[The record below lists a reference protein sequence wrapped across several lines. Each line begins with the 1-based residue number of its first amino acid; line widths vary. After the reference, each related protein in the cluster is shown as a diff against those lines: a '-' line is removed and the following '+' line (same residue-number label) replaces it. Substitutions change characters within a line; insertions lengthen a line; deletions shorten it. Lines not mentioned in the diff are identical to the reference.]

1 MDAAAGG
8 LTSDQKNNMKYSTRL
23 KVFYH
28 LNIGKGIMLLVS
40 DRRRTVRLETVREY
54 FHFIKPESPFLNA
67 IVLSPFCRRWRA
79 EHSPGWWYQYVD
91 IVLSSTALRSMY
103 DCEVI
108 ASVKNTKLSPQK
120 LAEAHH
126 FFYLPPFLEKQK
138 ENCGTQ
144 KYFWHWN
151 PHCNSVMIFPLNWLI
166 LSLLHSSLQSCAWLQ
181 LWHEVGCVI
190 SKQQFCRISNKAASI
205 SFRTF
210 YLHWLVYEVD
220 HTWEKMEQHWDHVK
234 TSVSMHNTAPGG
246 HSWVLQFVLNVLG

>member
-1 MDAAAGG
+1 
-8 LTSDQKNNMKYSTRL
+8 
-23 KVFYH
+23 
-28 LNIGKGIMLLVS
+28 MLILCWA
-40 DRRRTVRLETVREY
+40 
-54 FHFIKPESPFLNA
+54 PP
-67 IVLSPFCRRWRA
+67 LS
-79 EHSPGWWYQYVD
+79 
-91 IVLSSTALRSMY
+91 ALRSMY

-126 FFYLPPFLEKQK
+126 FFYLLEKQK
-138 ENCGTQ
+138 ENSGAQ
-144 KYFWHWN
+144 KYFWHCN
-151 PHCNSVMIFPLNWLI
+151 PHCNSVMIFPLNCLI

-190 SKQQFCRISNKAASI
+190 SKQQFRRIRRISNKTASI

-220 HTWEKMEQHWDHVK
+220 HTWELK
-234 TSVSMHNTAPGG
+234 TGATWNVRLQTSISMHNTAPGG

>member
-40 DRRRTVRLETVREY
+40 DRRRTVRPETVRDTAAVSEY

-67 IVLSPFCRRWRA
+67 IVLSPFCLRWRA
-79 EHSPGWWYQYVD
+79 EHCPGWWYHYVD
-91 IVLSSTALRSMY
+91 IVLCSTALRSMY

-126 FFYLPPFLEKQK
+126 FFYLLEKQK
-138 ENCGTQ
+138 ENSGAQ
-144 KYFWHWN
+144 KYFWRCN
-151 PHCNSVMIFPLNWLI
+151 PHCNSVMIFPLNCFI

-181 LWHEVGCVI
+181 LWHEAVWSQNNNFV
-190 SKQQFCRISNKAASI
+190 
-205 SFRTF
+205 
-210 YLHWLVYEVD
+210 VYA
-220 HTWEKMEQHWDHVK
+220 TRQ
-234 TSVSMHNTAPGG
+234 
-246 HSWVLQFVLNVLG
+246 LQ